1 MMIQPI
7 LRIVPVEHAFMT
19 FYEGFPRIL
28 NILNLETHDFTLEC
42 LKYFTNIREKC

>member
-7 LRIVPVEHAFMT
+7 LRRIVPVEHALMT

-28 NILNLETHDFTLEC
+28 IILNRKNLSPYARVFEILY
-42 LKYFTNIREKC
+42 K